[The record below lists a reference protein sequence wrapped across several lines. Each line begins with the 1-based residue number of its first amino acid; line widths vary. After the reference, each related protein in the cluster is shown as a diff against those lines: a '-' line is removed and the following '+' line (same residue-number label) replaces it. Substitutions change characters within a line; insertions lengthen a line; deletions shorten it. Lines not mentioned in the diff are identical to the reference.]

1 MPPNLRSKAPY
12 FHKRDKKGIPASIN
26 FPGEFAGQVKVDA
39 INKDTSSQEKTTHN
53 KTL

>member
-26 FPGEFAGQVKVDA
+26 FPVKGDA

-53 KTL
+53 KTI